1 MANLTPICT
10 GHVDSGDA
18 RATTLSLS
26 SDVRSAG
33 PSTIRN
39 TDAWCPDRTLWL
51 DGVPGPALDALS
63 AALREGPL
71 DAHFFLT
78 LEPRFHRTAMAAP
91 MAQGLVDD
99 ALPGLLPRGLP
110 GAQRAAWRTCLTAL
124 LTLPR
129 TAWEVECAGLRA
141 QLTWA
146 VAGTN
151 SLLAAMRDA
160 LYRPFDMPRREWNAL
175 LHAQQARGM
184 HDSREVARQL
194 QPSTPAHRTTQR
206 DDARG
211 QLSRWLPALPDPQ
224 RERAVA
230 QAAAMA
236 AREGTRIDPRAALP
250 ALFDAVDLDHC
261 ALVSDAQRASVLLD
275 LERLAGGPA
284 DSLLATSGGP
294 GDRLGGWLLAVA
306 ERVDPDARRAA
317 GLRAALADALL
328 FVASAGPRVQA
339 LLAEQ
344 LQTPGTD
351 TSVAS
356 AGATPWAGPIAP
368 PPVAAVASGAAARG
382 GGRGLLALA
391 GGLVGSGLGL
401 AGLGWRW
408 AFGEVP
414 PAAPEVVART
424 VDLLDAL
431 IERDGAGSIWHGIW
445 NRVHAGGRLSG
456 TTLVD
461 RIADLLEA
469 NDVAHE
475 VIAAMAVPEEKVAGI
490 NGRSRRSVVVSDAPH
505 TPALEADA
513 RASLELASRS
523 LIDMAEQ
530 VPEPGMGDLGAPA
543 GLDVE
548 LTRSRILTWVQS
560 MGRNASEQHH
570 RLTAAWRDIVASE
583 QALTAAYEALPQL
596 DAHLAQQVAADLR
609 NVTGKVIDP
618 TGIYRNTFLLS
629 EPWPAWETHQL
640 RPPGATFRNLH
651 HRLPYNRRVRSG
663 LVSAH
668 TLVSAALLPAEA
680 DSVHTAL
687 YYRGAPETYFP
698 VQECRELTLAQFT
711 QAVRGRNYLGA
722 FRGHYDSCVEQA
734 WHGHPST
741 ASARFLAGIGRRLTG
756 AAVLLNAAGHL
767 SDEAT
772 AVVNVLVGFP
782 ARFDPNEASNGR
794 ALAMPGRQIDVH
806 ALAANASGHGVPL
819 HGVLLV
825 TANATPEQ
833 REPVTLVISTTRTP
847 LVEAFG
853 SSAQA
858 LQQLSSE
865 VPHQL
870 YARVAAIEHGRWQNG
885 SLPVVQA
892 YVIEGDFR
900 WAMFLQAL
908 ELRHAQLRMPT
919 RTPAQLRDAFNTL
932 DAALALQHLP
942 VPVPVLAGAGELV
955 ALDVAGLTA
964 LRAAHWMARFP
975 PDTPGALRNAGM
987 EGARWLHALSV
998 GRSLLERA
1006 YPMLVPFV
1014 QQRLDDE
1021 IMRRYRIAFD
1031 SSCCYVVAF
1040 SGGVASAQAQSGW
1053 VHTRAQRQQVA
1064 SFAECAMSRA
1074 DGFDEA
1080 SPQRLGLYT
1089 AGDSAFFDENSEVVG
1104 LQAGQ
1109 LLSMARE
1116 LDVQGEYLAA
1126 LDAFWQRHETDV
1138 RTTLRGGYL
1147 YACWQQHAEGSLS
1160 QRGMQLALGVFGRM
1174 TAGQSQQPDY
1184 TPVPA
1189 NGTHTG
1195 WLEIHGTPSSVLHI
1209 GDSRGPEVLLYFA
1222 HDRNRFH
1229 EFANTADMTGWIERA
1244 VATEVGR
1251 RWLEGAFDLAD
1262 LQDGRISNG
1271 VHTALGN
1278 GARAMFGTGR
1288 VAVPIEGEASQA
1300 LVQRLRERSRRDAQT
1315 LMTSPWEAFRR
1326 RWLPRLERF
1335 DEAVGLASVLIPP
1348 LLPVV
1353 LIGSAAELGIG
1364 LEQSIDGDTVQQRRA
1379 GAGAAAGGL
1388 LGLALSAPLGTR
1400 RLVALAARDGARLQ
1414 LALQA
1419 PVWEQAADPLE
1430 HLAERY
1436 AQPVVLAGARAADN
1450 GVHDYLGRQYIG
1462 QAGHAYEVAF
1472 DRAHGTWR
1480 LQNPQPGNFYHQPVR
1495 LNADG
1500 VWEPH
1505 SDVGLR
1511 GGAPNSGSR
1520 RKSVER
1526 SYRGSLNSLV
1536 ERAHSRSVDSSSQD
1550 FRWGVDHWERVMT
1563 PEEAHETVSLQQM
1576 KELFV
1581 SGYLDPVQQGALS
1594 VIIERL
1600 DNTLRAEHYI
1610 VVNEVVHDSVY
1621 IAGGEFIPAS
1631 QALLGEG
1638 NGLSASG
1645 MCTGLSRIMATAMG
1659 QGEEVHVLDQLRR
1672 AIREPDT
1679 AHASALRAVVRD
1691 AQGAALQPGSVS
1703 AASLI
1708 GVDALADFLANTA
1721 RSSQFILSGAKHSMA
1736 CAVVVLGNGRREYL
1750 LYDPNFGLML
1760 FKKLSRF
1767 NQWVNNL
1774 FGSRYFS
1781 RAAARTPGAGDS
1793 RAETLAEMYGAVAT
1807 PGSTRM
1813 QFHLRQI
1820 NPERMQ
1826 EQAAARGW
1834 ATLFEHVR

>member
-71 DAHFFLT
+71 DAHFFLS
-78 LEPRFHRTAMAAP
+78 LEPRFHRTALAAP

-141 QLTWA
+141 QLTWT
-146 VAGTN
+146 VANTN

-160 LYRPFDMPRREWNAL
+160 LYRPFDMPRCEWNAL
-175 LHAQQARGM
+175 LHAQQARGV
-184 HDSREVARQL
+184 HDCREVARQL
-194 QPSTPAHRTTQR
+194 QPPTPAHRAIQR

-211 QLSRWLPALPDPQ
+211 QLSRWLPALPDAQ

-250 ALFDAVDLDHC
+250 DLFDAVDLNHC
-261 ALVSDAQRASVLLD
+261 GLVSDAQRASVLAD

-284 DSLLATSGGP
+284 DPLLATSGGP

-306 ERVDPDARRAA
+306 ERVDPAARRAA
-317 GLRAALADALL
+317 SLRAALADALL
-328 FVASAGPRVQA
+328 FVASATPRVQG
-339 LLAEQ
+339 LFAEQ

-356 AGATPWAGPIAP
+356 ARATPWAWPIAP

-414 PAAPEVVART
+414 PAAPDVVART

-530 VPEPGMGDLGAPA
+530 VPEPGVGDLGAPA

-651 HRLPYNRRVRSG
+651 HRLPYDRRVRSG

-668 TLVSAALLPAEA
+668 TLVSAALLPVEA

-711 QAVRGRNYLGA
+711 QAVRGRNYLGG

-782 ARFDPNEASNGR
+782 ARFDLNEAANGR

-964 LRAAHWMARFP
+964 RRAAHWMARFP

-998 GRSLLERA
+998 GRGLLERE

-1014 QQRLDDE
+1014 Q
-1021 IMRRYRIAFD
+1021 
-1031 SSCCYVVAF
+1031 
-1040 SGGVASAQAQSGW
+1040 
-1053 VHTRAQRQQVA
+1053 
-1064 SFAECAMSRA
+1064 
-1074 DGFDEA
+1074 
-1080 SPQRLGLYT
+1080 
-1089 AGDSAFFDENSEVVG
+1089 
-1104 LQAGQ
+1104 
-1109 LLSMARE
+1109 
-1116 LDVQGEYLAA
+1116 
-1126 LDAFWQRHETDV
+1126 
-1138 RTTLRGGYL
+1138 
-1147 YACWQQHAEGSLS
+1147 
-1160 QRGMQLALGVFGRM
+1160 
-1174 TAGQSQQPDY
+1174 
-1184 TPVPA
+1184 
-1189 NGTHTG
+1189 
-1195 WLEIHGTPSSVLHI
+1195 
-1209 GDSRGPEVLLYFA
+1209 
-1222 HDRNRFH
+1222 
-1229 EFANTADMTGWIERA
+1229 
-1244 VATEVGR
+1244 
-1251 RWLEGAFDLAD
+1251 
-1262 LQDGRISNG
+1262 
-1271 VHTALGN
+1271 
-1278 GARAMFGTGR
+1278 
-1288 VAVPIEGEASQA
+1288 
-1300 LVQRLRERSRRDAQT
+1300 
-1315 LMTSPWEAFRR
+1315 
-1326 RWLPRLERF
+1326 
-1335 DEAVGLASVLIPP
+1335 
-1348 LLPVV
+1348 
-1353 LIGSAAELGIG
+1353 
-1364 LEQSIDGDTVQQRRA
+1364 
-1379 GAGAAAGGL
+1379 
-1388 LGLALSAPLGTR
+1388 
-1400 RLVALAARDGARLQ
+1400 
-1414 LALQA
+1414 
-1419 PVWEQAADPLE
+1419 
-1430 HLAERY
+1430 
-1436 AQPVVLAGARAADN
+1436 
-1450 GVHDYLGRQYIG
+1450 
-1462 QAGHAYEVAF
+1462 
-1472 DRAHGTWR
+1472 
-1480 LQNPQPGNFYHQPVR
+1480 
-1495 LNADG
+1495 
-1500 VWEPH
+1500 
-1505 SDVGLR
+1505 
-1511 GGAPNSGSR
+1511 
-1520 RKSVER
+1520 
-1526 SYRGSLNSLV
+1526 
-1536 ERAHSRSVDSSSQD
+1536 
-1550 FRWGVDHWERVMT
+1550 
-1563 PEEAHETVSLQQM
+1563 
-1576 KELFV
+1576 
-1581 SGYLDPVQQGALS
+1581 
-1594 VIIERL
+1594 
-1600 DNTLRAEHYI
+1600 
-1610 VVNEVVHDSVY
+1610 
-1621 IAGGEFIPAS
+1621 
-1631 QALLGEG
+1631 
-1638 NGLSASG
+1638 
-1645 MCTGLSRIMATAMG
+1645 
-1659 QGEEVHVLDQLRR
+1659 
-1672 AIREPDT
+1672 
-1679 AHASALRAVVRD
+1679 
-1691 AQGAALQPGSVS
+1691 
-1703 AASLI
+1703 
-1708 GVDALADFLANTA
+1708 
-1721 RSSQFILSGAKHSMA
+1721 
-1736 CAVVVLGNGRREYL
+1736 
-1750 LYDPNFGLML
+1750 
-1760 FKKLSRF
+1760 
-1767 NQWVNNL
+1767 
-1774 FGSRYFS
+1774 
-1781 RAAARTPGAGDS
+1781 
-1793 RAETLAEMYGAVAT
+1793 
-1807 PGSTRM
+1807 
-1813 QFHLRQI
+1813 
-1820 NPERMQ
+1820 
-1826 EQAAARGW
+1826 
-1834 ATLFEHVR
+1834 